1 MWYVFSILDAKST
14 ENVRASG
21 TDEENKDV
29 CSYLTISDRSARSY
43 ADVNY
48 DDVEERDKSPTTP
61 MCSIKGKTSNECDA
75 INVSEANLNRCVKTD
90 LKVKSGCQPSLQKS
104 KHLLIQF

>member
-1 MWYVFSILDAKST
+1 MSYKEAKSK

-48 DDVEERDKSPTTP
+48 DDVEQSGKSPTASL
-61 MCSIKGKTSNECDA
+61 CCIKGETNNECDT
-75 INVSEANLNRCVKTD
+75 INILEGD
-90 LKVKSGCQPSLQKS
+90 LKVKSD
-104 KHLLIQF
+104 